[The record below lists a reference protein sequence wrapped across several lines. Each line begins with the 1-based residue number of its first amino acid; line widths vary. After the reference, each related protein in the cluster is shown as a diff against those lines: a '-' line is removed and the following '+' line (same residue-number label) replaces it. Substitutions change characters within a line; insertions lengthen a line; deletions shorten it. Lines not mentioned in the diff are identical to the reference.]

1 MAGAPD
7 QLYRIRHSAAH
18 VMAQAVREI
27 FPDALIAIGPPIDDG
42 FYYDFDLPR
51 ALTQDDFADI
61 ETRMRRIIAAKHPFV
76 YREVS
81 AAEAR
86 TFFHD
91 QPYKIELINGL
102 DAGQDD
108 NGDTTKD
115 KVVISTYRQ
124 DNFEDLCRGP
134 HVTTTGEIPADGFK
148 LMPRFSASAAS
159 LRNSYSSRHGH
170 CISWHR
176 RRTISTRIGS
186 G

>member
-51 ALTQDDFADI
+51 ALTQEDFADI

-86 TFFHD
+86 TFSM
-91 QPYKIELINGL
+91 INP
-102 DAGQDD
+102 
-108 NGDTTKD
+108 TK
-115 KVVISTYRQ
+115 S
-124 DNFEDLCRGP
+124 
-134 HVTTTGEIPADGFK
+134 
-148 LMPRFSASAAS
+148 
-159 LRNSYSSRHGH
+159 NSSMD
-170 CISWHR
+170 
-176 RRTISTRIGS
+176 
-186 G
+186 